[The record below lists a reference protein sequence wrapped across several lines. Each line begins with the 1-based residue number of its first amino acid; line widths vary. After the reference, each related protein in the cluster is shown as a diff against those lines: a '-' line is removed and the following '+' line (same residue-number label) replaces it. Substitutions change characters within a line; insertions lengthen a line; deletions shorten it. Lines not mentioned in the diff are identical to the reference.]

1 VTGKTHRLRIAPS
14 ILSADFSS
22 LGTQIREAEKGKADW
37 IHCDIMDGHFVPNI
51 TFGPLIVRALK
62 KVTQLPIDVH
72 LMIQKP
78 DYYLEQFIDA
88 GASSIT
94 VHQEACAHIGRT
106 VKRIHKLGA
115 RAGVALDPSTPVTTL
130 KGIIADLD
138 LVLIMS
144 VHPGFGGQR
153 FLRGSLRRIAE
164 SAEMVEATSSQALI
178 EVDGG
183 IDTTTAAGVV
193 KAGANVL
200 VSGYAIFSKKNIA
213 HAVQS
218 LRKAAEAT

>member
-1 VTGKTHRLRIAPS
+1 MTHTLRIAPS

-37 IHCDIMDGHFVPNI
+37 IHCDVMDGHFVPNI

-62 KVTQLPIDVH
+62 RITNLPIDVH

-78 DYYLEQFIDA
+78 DDYFEQFIEA

-94 VHQEACAHIGRT
+94 VHQEACTHIKRT
-106 VKRIHKLGA
+106 VRNIQKLGA
-115 RAGVALDPSTPVTTL
+115 KAGVAIDPSTPVATL
-130 KGIIADLD
+130 KGIIIDLD

-144 VHPGFGGQR
+144 VHPGFGGQKFIR
-153 FLRGSLRRIAE
+153 RSLKKIAQ
-164 SAEMVEATSSQALI
+164 SVEMIEATSSQALI

-183 IDTTTAAGVV
+183 IDTTTAADTV
-193 KAGANVL
+193 KAGANIL
-200 VSGYAIFSKKNIA
+200 VAGYSIFSKRNIA

-218 LRKAAEAT
+218 LRKAAQGS

>member
-1 VTGKTHRLRIAPS
+1 MLRIAPS

-51 TFGPLIVRALK
+51 TFGPIIVRALK
-62 KVTQLPIDVH
+62 RITKLPIDVH

-78 DYYLEQFIDA
+78 DDYFEQFIEA
-88 GASSIT
+88 GASNIT
-94 VHQEACAHIGRT
+94 VHQEACIHIKRT
-106 VKRIHKLGA
+106 VKRIQKLGA
-115 RAGVALDPSTPVTTL
+115 RAGVALDPSTAVSTL
-130 KGIIADLD
+130 KGIIADID

-144 VHPGFGGQR
+144 VHPGFGGQKFIR
-153 FLRGSLRRIAE
+153 RSLKKIAQ
-164 SAEMVEATSSQALI
+164 SAEMIEETSSQALI

-193 KAGANVL
+193 NAGADVL
-200 VSGYAIFSKKNIA
+200 VAGYAIFSKKDIA

-218 LRKAAEAT
+218 LREAAAQGS